1 MLKICSPIF
10 KKPFFYLYKLPEIG
24 TMLKRLYISNF
35 ALINEMD
42 VSFPGKLSV
51 ITGET
56 GAGKSIFL
64 EALGLVL
71 GNRADLAAL
80 QNKNK
85 KCIVEAEFDTK
96 NLELNAF
103 FEENDLDY
111 EPAIV
116 LRREISTEG
125 KSRSFLNDTPVSLTV
140 LKSLAENLIDVHSQ
154 HQTLLLNKTNFQ
166 LELLDAF
173 AGSLGLFKEYKTEY
187 GKLNKL
193 NSSLKVLQEQELQAR
208 KELDYYQF
216 LFNELEETDIK
227 PGYLKTLEE
236 ESATLENAETIK
248 NNLLLAANT
257 INGGE
262 SNLLSSL
269 VQVKQ
274 AIQAIS
280 KYSKNYT
287 DFFERIN
294 SAFIELKE
302 LASDLENA
310 EAEVSFDNARLDEVN
325 AKLDKLNRLL
335 KKHGVTG
342 EEELFVIKNDI
353 ENKLTQFSSLE
364 LEIEK
369 ARKQIDKLTLACTK
383 QAKEL
388 SASRKGAITGIETQ
402 VKEMLAGLSM
412 ENANFKIE
420 LTQQT
425 ELGAAG
431 FDQVRFLFSANKG
444 AALNE
449 LHKVASGGELS
460 RLMLS
465 LKALLATKKQ
475 LPTIIFD
482 EIDTGVSGDVADKI
496 GSIMLNMGATMQVV
510 AITHLPQMASKGE
523 HHLFVY
529 KKDDEDKT
537 SSYIKQLNKEDR
549 ITEIAKMLST
559 GKPSQSALVNA
570 KELLNLN

>member
-1 MLKICSPIF
+1 
-10 KKPFFYLYKLPEIG
+10 
-24 TMLKRLYISNF
+24 MLKRLYISNF
-35 ALINEMD
+35 ALIHEMD

-80 QNKNK
+80 RDKNK
-85 KCIVEAEFDTK
+85 KCIVEAEFNTR
-96 NLELNAF
+96 ELDLTSF

-111 EPAIV
+111 EPSVV

-166 LELLDAF
+166 LEVLDAF
-173 AGSLGLFKEYKTEY
+173 AGSLPLFKEYKTEFS
-187 GKLNKL
+187 KFNKL
-193 NSSLKVLQEQELQAR
+193 KSTLSSLQAQELQAR

-216 LFNELEETDIK
+216 LFNELEETELK
-227 PGYLKTLEE
+227 PGYLKALEE

-248 NNLLLAANT
+248 SNLLQAAT
-257 INGGE
+257 AINGGE
-262 SNLLSSL
+262 ADLLSNLA
-269 VQVKQ
+269 QIKQ
-274 AIQAIS
+274 SVQAIS
-280 KYSKNYT
+280 KYGKNYT

-302 LASDLENA
+302 LAGDLEDA
-310 EAEVSFDNARLDEVN
+310 ESEVTFDAPRLEEVN
-325 AKLDKLNRLL
+325 SKLDKLNRLL
-335 KKHGVTG
+335 KKHGVAT
-342 EEELFVIKNDI
+342 EEELAVIKTDI
-353 ENKLTQFSSLE
+353 ESKLLQFSSLE
-364 LEIEK
+364 QEIENAK
-369 ARKQIDKLTLACTK
+369 KQMDKLVSASTK
-383 QAKEL
+383 QAKDL
-388 SASRKGAITGIETQ
+388 SKMRNAAIAGIEKQ

-412 ENANFKIE
+412 ENATFKIE
-420 LTQQT
+420 LLQQP
-425 ELGAAG
+425 ELSATG
-431 FDQVRFLFSANKG
+431 FDQVKFLFSANKG
-444 AALNE
+444 GSLNE

-460 RLMLS
+460 RLMLT
-465 LKALLATKKQ
+465 LKALLASKKQ

-496 GSIMLNMGATMQVV
+496 GAILLNMGNTMQVIT
-510 AITHLPQMASKGE
+510 ITHLPQMASKGE

-537 SSYIKQLNKEDR
+537 SSFIRPLDKEER